1 MKKGWQIILAAVSIM
16 VLLGGICI
24 GVGFI
29 TGAEPER
36 IATVLDNRY
45 NITIYY
51 EYVVDQLVPALDNAG
66 VI

>member
-1 MKKGWQIILAAVSIM
+1 MKKGWQIIIAAVSIM
-16 VLLGGICI
+16 VLLGGICV

-29 TGAEPER
+29 TGAEYDR

-45 NITIYY
+45 NLSIYY
-51 EYVVDQLVPALDNAG
+51 DYVVNELVPALQNAG

>member
-1 MKKGWQIILAAVSIM
+1 MKKGWQIIIAAVSIM
-16 VLLGGICI
+16 VLLGGICV

-29 TGAEPER
+29 TGAEYDR

-45 NITIYY
+45 NLSIYHD
-51 EYVVDQLVPALDNAG
+51 YVVNELVPALQNAG